1 MTSKRVDAV
10 VVGAGFGGLYMVH
23 RLRQLGLSVQGFDA
37 AGGVGG
43 TWYWNRYPGARGD
56 IPSLFYSYTWSPEVQ
71 QEWRWSEKYAGQR
84 EILAYAEF
92 VAEKYDLKR
101 AFAFETKVT
110 SAAWDEVTGRWTV
123 TTNRGHHVSARF
135 CIMAT
140 GCLSVPRAP
149 DIAGQ
154 DSFEG
159 ATFHTGKWPHEPI
172 SFEGQRVAVI
182 GTGSSAIQSITEI
195 AKEAAHLYVFQRMP
209 NFSVPARNAP
219 LQEKDYAAFWEQYP
233 AYRQMVVEGTA
244 GIAGGSP
251 FRSLTAEQQRARFEE
266 LWAIGGAG
274 FLGALADLLTN
285 PVANDAAANF
295 VREKIREVVKDTEVA
310 EALLPDD
317 HPIGAKRICV
327 DTGYYETFNQD
338 NITLVNLRKAPIET
352 ITPTGVRT
360 SAGEYAVDAIVY
372 GTGFDAM
379 TGALLNVDVQGQGG
393 FSLAEAWRE
402 GPKTYLGLQV
412 AGFPNFFIITG
423 PGSPSVLSNM
433 ISSCEQHVDWISDCL
448 GWLDANGF
456 KAIEADPHAQ
466 EDWVGKVNEAA
477 DRTLFPKANS
487 WYIGANIPGKP
498 RVFMPYV
505 GGHYRSICNQVA
517 GDGYQGF
524 KLSPAGARR
533 RSGEAASARK
543 PRISDS
549 EKTSAGLG

>member
-1 MTSKRVDAV
+1 VAEVDAV

-23 RLRQLGLSVQGFDA
+23 RLRKLGMSIQGFDA

-43 TWYWNRYPGARGD
+43 TWYWNRYPGARCD

-71 QEWRWSEKYAGQR
+71 QAWRWNEKYAAQT

-92 VAEKYDLKR
+92 VAENYDLKR
-101 AFAFETKVT
+101 ASAFESKVT
-110 SAAWDEVTGRWTV
+110 SAVWDEVARHWTL
-123 TTNRGHHVSARF
+123 TTDRGDRVNARF

-149 DIAGQ
+149 DLPGQ

-159 ATFHTGKWPHEPI
+159 KTFHTGRWPHEPV
-172 SFEGQRVAVI
+172 SFEGRRVGVI

-195 AKEAAHLYVFQRMP
+195 AKTAGHVFVFQRTP

-219 LQEKDYAAFWEQYP
+219 LRDEDYAAFWEQYP
-233 AYRQMVVEGTA
+233 AYRQMVLEGTA

-266 LWAIGGAG
+266 LWNIGGAG
-274 FLGALADLLTN
+274 YLGALADLLTN
-285 PVANDAAANF
+285 PVANDAAADF
-295 VREKIREVVKDTEVA
+295 VREKIREIVKDPEVA

-327 DTGYYETFNQD
+327 DTGYYDTFNRD
-338 NITLVNLRKAPIET
+338 NVTLVNLRKEPIEA
-352 ITPTGVRT
+352 ITPAGVRT
-360 SAGEYAVDAIVY
+360 RDQEYPVEAIVL

-379 TGALLNVDVQGQGG
+379 TGALLNLDILGRGG
-393 FSLAEAWRE
+393 FTLAEAWRE
-402 GPKTYLGLQV
+402 GPRTYLGLQI
-412 AGFPNFFIITG
+412 AGFPNFFTITG

-448 GWLDANGF
+448 GWLQDKGVEV
-456 KAIEADPHAQ
+456 IEADPQAQ
-466 EDWVGKVNEAA
+466 EDWVEKVNEAA
-477 DRTLFPKANS
+477 DKTLFPRANS

-517 GDGYQGF
+517 AESYRGF
-524 KLSPAGARR
+524 RLS
-533 RSGEAASARK
+533 K
-543 PRISDS
+543 
-549 EKTSAGLG
+549 SAGSATQRMAPA